1 MQQSVEELI
10 KQLPSVSFDVALVD
24 PKLAN
29 APEAIA
35 TINASAERRLDF
47 DQQELMD
54 RLNRCSD
61 AELEQ
66 LRAWLNKPSATAA
79 ETLPIF
85 QELQNRNEFYQAYLP
100 KEQASMASLIELSL
114 ALTWSQRQR

>member
-1 MQQSVEELI
+1 M
-10 KQLPSVSFDVALVD
+10 VATASGA
-24 PKLAN
+24 LASLGSTS
-29 APEAIA
+29 A
-35 TINASAERRLDF
+35 TSK
-47 DQQELMD
+47 
-54 RLNRCSD
+54 D